1 MTLPWK
7 WKPKNYKKRI
17 GLEFDRSSSKKTRSR
32 VNKNVVR
39 VVEEMKKVEVKIL
52 REDEWQIERELVL
65 KKGKV
70 YILKNEELRVEVI

>member
-1 MTLPWK
+1 
-7 WKPKNYKKRI
+7 
-17 GLEFDRSSSKKTRSR
+17 LEFDRSSSKKTRSR

-65 KKGKV
+65 KKEKV